1 MCVAAAE
8 DCTVSNEGRAMQLP
22 TINWSFNAYTILT
35 VIGATAMNYAVM
47 SYRVEANERE
57 LAKVKSSV
65 SEIDKAANQ
74 FVLNDANFTVR
85 LNNTIDGLQEVRRV
99 ANEQAL
105 LQSKTNGEV
114 LAQLSAIRE
123 TLAWFRATLEN
134 NGAPRQPR
142 QQGAP

>member
-1 MCVAAAE
+1 
-8 DCTVSNEGRAMQLP
+8 MQMP

-47 SYRVEANERE
+47 SYRVEANE
-57 LAKVKSSV
+57 K
-65 SEIDKAANQ
+65 KAAAIEARLDKNEALDTQ
-74 FVLNDANFTVR
+74 LVLSDANSAAR
-85 LNNTIDGLQEVRRV
+85 LNSAIEGLQEVRRV

-134 NGAPRQPR
+134 SGAPRQPR

>member
-1 MCVAAAE
+1 MT
-8 DCTVSNEGRAMQLP
+8 DKEGRAVQMP
-22 TINWSFNAYTILT
+22 TVRWDFNAYTIIT
-35 VIGATAMNYAVM
+35 VLGAAAMNFAVM
-47 SYRVEANERE
+47 SYRVEANEKDIAR
-57 LAKVKSSV
+57 VRSSV
-65 SEIDKAANQ
+65 SEIDKATNQ

-134 NGAPRQPR
+134 NGASRQPR

>member
-1 MCVAAAE
+1 MHMP
-8 DCTVSNEGRAMQLP
+8 TVR
-22 TINWSFNAYTILT
+22 WDFNAYTIIT
-35 VIGATAMNYAVM
+35 VIGAAAMNFAVM
-47 SYRVEANERE
+47 SYRVEANEKE
-57 LAKVKSSV
+57 ITVVKSRV
-65 SEIDKAANQ
+65 SEADKVANQ
-74 FVLNDANFTVR
+74 FILNDANFTVR
-85 LNNTIDGLQEVRRV
+85 LNNTIEGLQEVRRV

-105 LQSKTNGEV
+105 IQSKTNGEV

>member
-1 MCVAAAE
+1 
-8 DCTVSNEGRAMQLP
+8 MQMP

>member
-1 MCVAAAE
+1 
-8 DCTVSNEGRAMQLP
+8 MQMP
-22 TINWSFNAYTILT
+22 AINWSFNAYTIIT
-35 VIGATAMNYAVM
+35 VLGAAAMNFAVM
-47 SYRVEANERE
+47 LYRVEANEE
-57 LAKVKSSV
+57 EVAKLRSSV

-74 FVLNDANFTVR
+74 FALNDANFTVR
-85 LNNTIDGLQEVRRV
+85 LNNTIDGLQEARRV
-99 ANEQAL
+99 ASEQAL

-142 QQGAP
+142 TP

>member
-1 MCVAAAE
+1 MSDKEAA
-8 DCTVSNEGRAMQLP
+8 VKLP
-22 TINWSFNAYTILT
+22 TIRWDFNAYTIIT
-35 VIGATAMNYAVM
+35 VIAATAMNYAVM
-47 SYRVEANERE
+47 SYRVEANEKE
-57 LAKVKSSV
+57 IATVKTRV
-65 SEIDKAANQ
+65 SEADKVANQ

-85 LNNTIDGLQEVRRV
+85 LNNTIDGLQEVRRA

>member
-1 MCVAAAE
+1 MRMPA
-8 DCTVSNEGRAMQLP
+8 
-22 TINWSFNAYTILT
+22 INWSFNAYTIIT
-35 VIGATAMNYAVM
+35 VLGAAAMNFAVM
-47 SYRVEANERE
+47 SYRIEANEKAV
-57 LAKVKSSV
+57 AKIKNSV
-65 SEIDKAANQ
+65 IEIDKAANQ

-85 LNNTIDGLQEVRRV
+85 LNNTIEGLQEVRRV

-123 TLAWFRATLEN
+123 NLAWFRATLEN

-142 QQGAP
+142 TP

>member
-1 MCVAAAE
+1 
-8 DCTVSNEGRAMQLP
+8 MQLP
-22 TINWSFNAYTILT
+22 TVRWDFNAYTIIS
-35 VIGATAMNYAVM
+35 VIVATAMNYAVM
-47 SYRVEANERE
+47 SHRVDAGEKKHSYLEARVEKTEA
-57 LAKVKSSV
+57 LG
-65 SEIDKAANQ
+65 NQ
-74 FVLNDANFTVR
+74 FILNDANLTVR
-85 LNNTIDGLQEVRRV
+85 LNSTIEGLQEVRRV

-105 LQSKTNGEV
+105 IQSKTNGEV

>member
-1 MCVAAAE
+1 MT
-8 DCTVSNEGRAMQLP
+8 DKEGRAVQTP
-22 TINWSFNAYTILT
+22 TIRWDFNAYTIIT
-35 VIGATAMNYAVM
+35 VIVATAMNYAVM
-47 SYRVEANERE
+47 SHRVDAMEKKDTALETR
-57 LAKVKSSV
+57 L
-65 SEIDKAANQ
+65 DKAEAVGNQ
-74 FVLNDANFTVR
+74 LIMNDANYGVR

-142 QQGAP
+142 QQGTAP

>member
-1 MCVAAAE
+1 MT
-8 DCTVSNEGRAMQLP
+8 DKEGRAVQMP
-22 TINWSFNAYTILT
+22 AINWSFNAYTIIT
-35 VIGATAMNYAVM
+35 VLAAAAMNFAVM
-47 SYRVEANERE
+47 SYRVEANEKE
-57 LAKVKSSV
+57 IAKVRGSV
-65 SEIDKAANQ
+65 SDIDKAANQ

-105 LQSKTNGEV
+105 LQSKTNSEV

-134 NGAPRQPR
+134 NGASRQPR

>member
-1 MCVAAAE
+1 MTAK
-8 DCTVSNEGRAMQLP
+8 EGRAVQMP
-22 TINWSFNAYTILT
+22 AINWSFNAYTIIT
-35 VIGATAMNYAVM
+35 VLAAAAMNFAVM
-47 SYRVEANERE
+47 SYRVEANEKEIAR
-57 LAKVKSSV
+57 VRGSV
-65 SEIDKAANQ
+65 SEIDKATNQ
-74 FVLNDANFTVR
+74 FVLNDASFTVR
-85 LNNTIDGLQEVRRV
+85 LNNTIEGLQEVRRV

-134 NGAPRQPR
+134 NGASRQPR

>member
-1 MCVAAAE
+1 MSEKEPAVH
-8 DCTVSNEGRAMQLP
+8 LP
-22 TINWSFNAYTILT
+22 TIRWDFNAYTIMT
-35 VIGATAMNYAVM
+35 VIGATLMNYAVM

-57 LAKVKSSV
+57 LARIKVSV
-65 SEIDKAANQ
+65 SDTEKLANQ
-74 FVLNDANFTVR
+74 FILNDANFTTR
-85 LNNTIDGLQEVRRV
+85 LSNTVDGLQEVRRV
-99 ANEQAL
+99 SNEQAII
-105 LQSKTNGEV
+105 QSKTNGEV